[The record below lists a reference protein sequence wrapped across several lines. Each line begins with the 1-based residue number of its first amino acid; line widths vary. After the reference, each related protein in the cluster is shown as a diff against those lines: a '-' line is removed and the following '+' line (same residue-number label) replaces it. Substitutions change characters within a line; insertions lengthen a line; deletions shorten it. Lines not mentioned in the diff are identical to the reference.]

1 MNQEKTNKIGA
12 LKTIAE
18 CKNLE
23 LQTRNQGDLAYAE
36 AICERIYEI
45 SIDNLKSEIRN
56 QKSEIECE
64 RFSINAVKKG
74 RPDLVKCINR
84 KSINLLVKK
93 YPGYASLR
101 EVEIESLK
109 ATYSYEKI
117 LRLKNGRRTPAT
129 YTWSSIKNHGIV
141 GGIDRIVSK
150 PRDTSGFTNLSE
162 MRLKDYSFESIVL
175 KYPNAFS
182 NSAVEQATF
191 RFAGCAS

>member
-23 LQTRNQGDLAYAE
+23 LQTRNQGDLAFAE

-45 SIDNLKSEIRN
+45 SIDNLKSEI
-56 QKSEIECE
+56 ECE
-64 RFSINAVKKG
+64 RFSINALKKD

-84 KSINLLVKK
+84 KSIDLLVKK

-117 LRLKNGRRTPAT
+117 LRLKNGKRTQAT
-129 YTWSSIKNHGIV
+129 YTWRSIKNYG
-141 GGIDRIVSK
+141 IVSK

-162 MRLKDYSFESIVL
+162 MGLKDYSFEAIVL